1 MGAIIY
7 GLCALTSGLCA
18 WLLLQAHGRTGNR
31 LLLWSGLF
39 FVITAANNVLLV
51 VDKVVVPE
59 TPDLSV
65 FRYAV
70 SVAALGVLLRGLV
83 FESE

>member
-1 MGAIIY
+1 MGTSIY
-7 GLCALTSGLCA
+7 VLCTLTSGLCA
-18 WLLLQAHGRTGNR
+18 WLLLQAHGRTQNR

-39 FVITAANNVLLV
+39 FVITTANNVLLV
-51 VDKVVVPE
+51 IDKVVVPE

-70 SVAALGVLLRGLV
+70 SLTALGVLLRGLV
-83 FESE
+83 FETE

>member
-1 MGAIIY
+1 MGTIIY

-18 WLLLQAHGRTGNR
+18 WLLLQAHGKTQNR

-39 FVITAANNVLLV
+39 FVITTVNNVLLII
-51 VDKVVVPE
+51 DKVVVPE

-70 SVAALGVLLRGLV
+70 SLAALGFLLRGLI